1 MIHSKNTKRKAVLYS
16 LNYMLDNNLPSWRQ
30 DLKSSRKKE
39 GRSPSNRWI
48 QLATVSEENEPR
60 LRTVVFRGWHKDS
73 SMIIFTDRRSEKIGH
88 LKSNPNAEILWFF
101 LKTKSQYRF
110 KGKIHELSDNKN
122 YWDSLSEKSKSSW
135 YWVSPG
141 EKKKLK
147 VQSAYKILPNLPKSE
162 NFVVLN
168 FEIDS
173 VDLLKLEQP
182 VHKRYLWEKIK
193 KWEKVEINP

>member
-1 MIHSKNTKRKAVLYS
+1 MP
-16 LNYMLDNNLPSWRQ
+16 DNNLPGWRL

-39 GRSPSNRWI
+39 GKLPSNRWI
-48 QLATVSEENEPR
+48 QLATVSEGNEPR

-73 SMIIFTDRRSEKIGH
+73 SMIIFTDRRSEKIAH

-110 KGKIHELSDNKN
+110 KGKISELSDNNN

-135 YWVSPG
+135 FWGSPG
-141 EKKKLK
+141 EKINPK
-147 VQSAYKILPNLPKSE
+147 VESAHEILSNLPMSE

-182 VHKRYLWEKIK
+182 IHKRYLWEKIK

>member
-1 MIHSKNTKRKAVLYS
+1 
-16 LNYMLDNNLPSWRQ
+16 MLENNLPSWRQ

-39 GRSPSNRWI
+39 GESHSNRWV
-48 QLATVSEENEPR
+48 QLATVSKKNEPK

-73 SMIIFTDRRSEKIGH
+73 SMIIFTDRRSEKIEH
-88 LKSNPNAEILWFF
+88 LKYNPNAEILWFF
-101 LKTKSQYRF
+101 IKTKSQFRF
-110 KGKIHELSDNKN
+110 KGKISELIDSKN
-122 YWDSLSEKSKSSW
+122 YWNTLSEKSKSSW
-135 YWVSPG
+135 FWGPPG
-141 EKKKLK
+141 EKINPK
-147 VQSAYKILPNLPKSE
+147 VQSNNETLSKLPKSE

-173 VDLLKLEQP
+173 VALLKLEQP

>member
-1 MIHSKNTKRKAVLYS
+1 
-16 LNYMLDNNLPSWRQ
+16 MLDKNLPSWRQ

-39 GRSPSNRWI
+39 GKLPSNRWI
-48 QLATVSEENEPR
+48 QLATVSEKNEPR

-101 LKTKSQYRF
+101 LKTKMQYRF
-110 KGKIHELSDNKN
+110 KGKISELIDKKK
-122 YWDSLSEKSKSSW
+122 YWYTLSKKSKSSW
-135 YWVSPG
+135 FWGSPG
-141 EKKKLK
+141 EKINPN
-147 VQSAYKILPNLPKSE
+147 VQSSYEIKTNLPKSE
-162 NFVVLN
+162 NFAVLN

>member
-1 MIHSKNTKRKAVLYS
+1 
-16 LNYMLDNNLPSWRQ
+16 MLEDNLPSWRQ

-39 GRSPSNRWI
+39 GKSSSNRWI

-60 LRTVVFRGWHKDS
+60 LRTVVFRGWNKDS
-73 SMIIFTDRRSEKIGH
+73 SMIFFTDRRSEKIGH

-110 KGKIHELSDNKN
+110 KGKIHELSENKN
-122 YWDSLSEKSKSSW
+122 YWDLLSEKSKSSW
-135 YWVSPG
+135 FWDSPG
-141 EKKKLK
+141 EVINPK
-147 VQSAYKILPNLPKSE
+147 VQSSHAILSNLPKSE

-173 VDLLKLEQP
+173 VDLLKLVQP
-182 VHKRYLWEKIK
+182 VHKRYLWEKIN

>member
-1 MIHSKNTKRKAVLYS
+1 MP
-16 LNYMLDNNLPSWRQ
+16 DNNLPSWRQ
-30 DLKSSRKKE
+30 ELKSSRKKE
-39 GRSPSNRWI
+39 GKSPSNRWI

-60 LRTVVFRGWHKDS
+60 LRTVVFRGWDKDS

-88 LKSNPNAEILWFF
+88 LKSNPNAEILWLF

-110 KGKIHELSDNKN
+110 KGKIHELSDNTN
-122 YWDSLSEKSKSSW
+122 YWDLLSEKSKSSW
-135 YWVSPG
+135 FWGSPG
-141 EKKKLK
+141 KKINPK
-147 VQSAYKILPNLPKSE
+147 VKSDIETLSTFPKSE

-168 FEIDS
+168 LEIDS

-182 VHKRYLWEKIK
+182 VHKRYLWEKSK

>member
-1 MIHSKNTKRKAVLYS
+1 MP
-16 LNYMLDNNLPSWRQ
+16 DNNLPSWRQ

-39 GRSPSNRWI
+39 GKSPSNRWI

-60 LRTVVFRGWHKDS
+60 LRTVVFRGWNKDS

-110 KGKIHELSDNKN
+110 KGKIHELNNNEN
-122 YWDSLSEKSKSSW
+122 YWDLLSEKSKSSW
-135 YWVSPG
+135 FWGSPG
-141 EKKKLK
+141 EKINPK
-147 VQSAYKILPNLPKSE
+147 VQSAYAILSNLPKSE

-173 VDLLKLEQP
+173 VDLLKLVQP
-182 VHKRYLWEKIK
+182 VHKRYLWEKSK
-193 KWEKVEINP
+193 EWEKVEINP